1 MLVKP
6 CDSLIEGLFLCEL
19 LLGVAQ
25 VATNRESML
34 GAAEEVDLPWVCALS
49 EDGLRLL
56 AQLNGEDLV
65 CLGSADAVGT
75 LDVLQFLLCD
85 E

>member
-1 MLVKP
+1 
-6 CDSLIEGLFLCEL
+6 
-19 LLGVAQ
+19 
-25 VATNRESML
+25 ML